1 MTERC
6 LYLLRAIGFTLICIC
21 KKKRFLLPDNRN
33 HPNFKAFEQISKKF
47 RFPAHADADAKVS
60 KFFGFEILTSLRKL
74 IFQVILLFLC

>member
-1 MTERC
+1 MPLSTKGHR
-6 LYLLRAIGFTLICIC
+6 FHVNIC